1 MLPESTR
8 VISVDDHVV
17 EPRHVWQVH
26 LPQKFRADG
35 PRIVE
40 REDGAECWLMEGELY
55 PVSLMGSPVT
65 RNFKE
70 GARKDDFARRYD
82 DTIPA
87 AYEPKPRL
95 EAMDIDGISVELNFP
110 SSFPRFAGVRFLD
123 IKDPDLALAVVQ
135 AYNDWMIDEWCATD
149 PSRFI
154 PVVLTPLWDP
164 QLGAEEIR
172 RTAAKGAK
180 AISFPENP
188 APLGLASFWTD
199 YWDPVFEAAQETG
212 MPLCLH
218 VGTSGSLRKTAPE
231 SSRPTEIALSGV
243 CAMMSCADLIFS
255 GIVERHPT
263 IKIALSEGGSGWAAY
278 LVERMDYTWHRTR
291 FDVSTTLAPSEVFQ
305 RNFWTC
311 FISDEAAV
319 EARHRIG
326 VDKLMFET
334 DFPHNDSNYPHSRTL
349 LEQVLADVPDD
360 EARQIAELN
369 ARAVFD
375 FYDAEGGAP

>member
-1 MLPESTR
+1 MLPKSTK

-17 EPRHVWQVH
+17 EPRHVWQTH
-26 LPQKFRADG
+26 LAEKYREEG

-40 REDGAECWLMEGELY
+40 GDDGSESWVMEGKTY
-55 PVSLMGSPVT
+55 PVHLMGSPVT
-65 RNFKE
+65 RQFKADGTGDE
-70 GARKDDFARRYD
+70 VFAKRYD

-87 AYEPKPRL
+87 AYDPKARL
-95 EAMDIDGISVELNFP
+95 EAMDTDGISVELNFP
-110 SSFPRFAGVRFLD
+110 SSFPRFAGTRFLEVD
-123 IKDPDLALAVVQ
+123 DKELALAFVR

-154 PVVLTPLWDP
+154 PVVLTTLWDP

-172 RTAAKGAK
+172 RAAAKGAK
-180 AISFPENP
+180 AVSFTENP
-188 APLGLASFWTD
+188 APLGLPSFWTD
-199 YWDPVFEAAQETG
+199 HWDPVFAAAEETG
-212 MPLCLH
+212 LPLCLH

-231 SSRPTEIALSGV
+231 STQPTSISLSGV

-255 GIVERHPT
+255 GIVDRHPS

-291 FDVSTTLAPSEVFQ
+291 FEVGSPLPPSAVFQ

-311 FISDEAAV
+311 FISDDAAV
-319 EARHRIG
+319 ESRYRIG

-334 DFPHNDSNYPHSRTL
+334 DFPHNDCNYPHARKL
-349 LEQVLADVPDD
+349 LEQSMVDVPDD

-369 ARAVFD
+369 AREVFNFSD
-375 FYDAEGGAP
+375 S